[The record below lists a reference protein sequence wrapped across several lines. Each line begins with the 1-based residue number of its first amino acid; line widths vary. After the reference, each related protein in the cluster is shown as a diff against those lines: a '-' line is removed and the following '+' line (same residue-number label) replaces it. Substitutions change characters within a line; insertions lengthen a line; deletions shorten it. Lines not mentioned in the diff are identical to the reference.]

1 MEFMCTIC
9 SCQLTLVV
17 NRWCRAPLTCRGMS
31 DERHEFSLR
40 LTHAMTAA
48 GYEPRPAVLF
58 RLFNARY
65 RGRSVS
71 FQTTSRWLNGH
82 SMPEQDKLQVL
93 ADLFGLEPHVLR
105 FGEKSKRRVAET
117 QAAWPTGMGVRER
130 HTVEAFL
137 ALPPKRR
144 ELVAELVKALSSS

>member
-1 MEFMCTIC
+1 
-9 SCQLTLVV
+9 
-17 NRWCRAPLTCRGMS
+17 MS

-40 LTHAMTAA
+40 LAEAMRAC

-58 RLFNARY
+58 RLFNAKY

-71 FQTTSRWLNGH
+71 FQTTSRWLNGR

-117 QAAWPTGMGVRER
+117 QAVWPAGMGARER
-130 HTVEAFL
+130 QTVEAFL

-144 ELVAELVKALSSS
+144 ELVAELVEALATAKTSKS